1 MLIHRDCVPLPS
13 LCTFFNN
20 TLCVAGNEFGHP
32 EWLDFPR
39 EGNNQSYHYAR
50 RQFNLLDMDHLRYR
64 QLYAFDRDMNRT
76 EDKYGWLAAPPVR
89 TSHTHC
95 TVGFVLSLSMTKSH
109 TWKSNVTA
117 PFLVAYRTFNNQ
129 PVVHK
134 WFSSCHHLYTP
145 LQCSCFHIGEYCS
158 SQTGG
163 DKCTVKR
170 VNFGNVPFLW
180 LLSRWTVIDFT
191 LILRLFSLPTFE
203 AYGRKKYVFLL
214 RDW

>member
-1 MLIHRDCVPLPS
+1 MLIHRYCAPSPS

-50 RQFNLLDMDHLRYR
+50 RQFNLLDIDNLRYH

-95 TVGFVLSLSMTKSH
+95 TVGFVQTLSMTKSLENIMSPH
-109 TWKSNVTA
+109 RV
-117 PFLVAYRTFNNQ
+117 LVARRTFYNF
-129 PVVHK
+129 PRLVFVH
-134 WFSSCHHLYTP
+134 F
-145 LQCSCFHIGEYCS
+145 FAHIRFFFFFFKS
-158 SQTGG
+158 
-163 DKCTVKR
+163 KCILE
-170 VNFGNVPFLW
+170 PPS
-180 LLSRWTVIDFT
+180 LL
-191 LILRLFSLPTFE
+191 TF
-203 AYGRKKYVFLL
+203 RI
-214 RDW
+214 